1 MFEELTEVCESILA
15 GEHEEEESE
24 EEESEEE

>member
-24 EEESEEE
+24 EE